1 MVKNIV
7 FGYFNFAR
15 LSWPTEA
22 LFEQLALSYLYDLI
36 DFACHDISSIF
47 NYDKTLLSMKVDRNN
62 MSQFC
67 SIKSIQEFNI
77 FIIQFKRIAV

>member
-1 MVKNIV
+1 MKLQI
-7 FGYFNFAR
+7 FAPKMK
-15 LSWPTEA
+15 LSAPDGPGRRFVT
-22 LFEQLALSYLYDLI
+22 LLCDLI
-36 DFACHDISSIF
+36 DFVSHDISSIF
-47 NYDKTLLSMKVDRNN
+47 NYDKTLLSMQVDRNN